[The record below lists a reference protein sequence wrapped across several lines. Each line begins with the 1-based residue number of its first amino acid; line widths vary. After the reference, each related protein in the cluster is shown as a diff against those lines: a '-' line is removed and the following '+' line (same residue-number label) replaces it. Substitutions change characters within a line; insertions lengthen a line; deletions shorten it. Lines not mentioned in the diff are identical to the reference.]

1 MSDLKGKVALV
12 TGASRGIGRSIALR
26 LAKDGAD
33 VVVHYGFNQDK
44 ALQLVEE
51 IQSFG
56 GKAFAIQAN
65 LGKAGEIKALI
76 QKLDSVLKEW
86 DKSQFDILVNNAG
99 IGQES
104 TIESITVESYDEVMD
119 LHVKAP
125 LFIIQNALSRLN
137 DGGRIINI
145 SSTVTRIALPNL
157 LGYSISKGAI
167 NTLTFVLAQQL
178 GSRKITVNAISP
190 GFVDTDMNEA
200 VLSDPNGREFA
211 ANLSVM
217 GRWAETEDIADIAS
231 FLAGPDSR
239 WITGQILDASGGSRL

>member
-44 ALQLVEE
+44 AIQLVEE

-56 GKAFAIQAN
+56 GKAFAVQAN
-65 LGKAGEIKALI
+65 LGKAREIKALF

-104 TIESITVESYDEVMD
+104 TIESITEESYDEVMD

-190 GFVDTDMNEA
+190 GFVNTDMNEA

-217 GRWAETEDIADIAS
+217 GRWAETEDIADIGS

>member
-12 TGASRGIGRSIALR
+12 TGASRGIGRGIALR

-44 ALQLVEE
+44 ATQLVEE

-56 GKAFAIQAN
+56 GKVFAVQAN
-65 LGKAGEIKALI
+65 LGKEGEVKGLF
-76 QKLDSVLKEW
+76 QKLDFVLKEL
-86 DKSQFDILVNNAG
+86 DKTHFDILVNNAG

-104 TIESITVESYDEVMD
+104 TIESITEESYDEVMD

-145 SSTVTRIALPNL
+145 SSSATRIALPNL

-178 GSRKITVNAISP
+178 GSRKINVNAIAP
-190 GFVDTDMNEA
+190 GFVDTQMNAA

-211 ANLSVM
+211 ASLSVM

-231 FLAGPDSR
+231 FLAGSDSR